1 MGCLIFEA
9 YGTDGD
15 ILPFIRIGKQLA
27 MYGHKVA
34 VATHSYYEEKVKGAN
49 LDFIAVDTPSE
60 YAQFIN
66 ENAAISQNP
75 RGHITFVKRNL
86 LPRVLPTYAK
96 IKEYYIPNQTVIL
109 GRVPGFIS
117 TLVAEKLN
125 LPRISLFI
133 APTFVMQEEFVR
145 VFFNFFKDEICSIR
159 REMGL
164 PAEYDWEKW
173 WKTAQRYVGLWPK
186 WFGTDNQ
193 GSGINVEKVG
203 FVVDTNKTG
212 YLPDEVIKLI
222 SEDEKPVLINSSSSS
237 LFINSDYFEATIKA
251 CELLGQKAI
260 ITGRHR
266 EFLPERLPE
275 GIHFFNHLE
284 YGTLMPKVKAV
295 IHHGGAGTSA
305 QALAAGLPQ
314 LVLAGGVDRPD
325 NAMSLK
331 ALGVGEYLLP
341 PQWNYK
347 QVMEAFQRVITSPS
361 IKKKCLEIAERM
373 EKEDPI
379 GAIRNM
385 VEPLLKNNTVELSSY
400 KSCRQE
406 GNSGIM
412 PEMGNANGKETETG
426 AEKEIEL
433 EKLIENLSQEEL
445 ELILTLSEKKDES
458 GKDTE
463 NFITRQ
469 PRKEGVNLFPLS
481 YIQEEFWFLHKLQPD
496 CLALNVPSAYVIKGP
511 LNINALEKTFNEII
525 RRHENL
531 RTCFREID
539 GEPIQY
545 ILPRIDFK
553 LPVIYLQHVEK
564 EKQYKMVKKIL
575 TAKTYEPF
583 DFSNSPLFRITL
595 VKLDE
600 DEHIIWWVMHH
611 ILNDG
616 YGTTVFIN
624 EIKELYSWF
633 AYGKKH
639 NLPELKIQCADFA
652 VWQKAYLNGDRMDE
666 KLKYWKNQLSG
677 YKPNLSLPADYAR
690 PAVQTFSGSEEFFYI
705 SKSVD
710 LKLKELSCKA
720 GVSLFMVLISAFK
733 LLIYSFTNQ
742 TDIVVGSPVSLRN
755 QEVLDNLICDFSNM
769 LLYRTI
775 LDENDSVYD
784 VLRKVKKVAL
794 GAFQNQEAPSQ
805 EVFYAL
811 NKEKDPAYSPLFQM
825 MFVFHQIF
833 PQENDQFLEG
843 LKTKYFNIE
852 KKSSQFDISLFMFDD
867 NQDGL
872 YGRFEYNTDLYSR
885 KTVLK
890 FINYFKVLLETVT
903 ENPDIKISELSTLIE
918 KKVLK
923 AACGL

>member
-34 VATHSYYEEKVKGAN
+34 IATHSYYEEKVKGAN

-75 RGHITFVKRNL
+75 RGHISFVKRNL

-117 TLVAEKLN
+117 TLVAERLN
-125 LPRISLFI
+125 IPRISLFI
-133 APTFVMQEEFVR
+133 APTFVMQQEFVC
-145 VFFNFFKDEICSIR
+145 VFFNQFKDEICGIR

-186 WFGTDNQ
+186 WFGTDNP

-203 FVVDTNKTG
+203 FVVDTNKAG
-212 YLPDEVIKLI
+212 YLPDEVIKLTN
-222 SEDEKPVLINSSSSS
+222 EEEKPILINSSSSS
-237 LFINSDYFEATIKA
+237 LFINSDFFESTIKA

-275 GIHFFNHLE
+275 GIHFYNHLE
-284 YGTLMPKVKAV
+284 FGTLMPRVKAI

-347 QVMEAFQRVITSPS
+347 QVMEAFQRVITSQS
-361 IKKKCLEIAERM
+361 VKENCLKIARKM
-373 EKEDPI
+373 EMEDPI

-385 VEPLLKNNTVELSSY
+385 VEPLLQNNPVELSSY

-406 GNSGIM
+406 
-412 PEMGNANGKETETG
+412 NGSAKISEKSNTNIREAGTSMK
-426 AEKEIEL
+426 KEIEL
-433 EKLIENLSQEEL
+433 ERLIENLSQEEL
-445 ELILTLSEKKDES
+445 ELILSLSEKPDENS
-458 GKDTE
+458 QDTE
-463 NFITRQ
+463 NFIVRQ
-469 PRKEGVNLFPLS
+469 PRKEGVNIFPLS
-481 YIQEEFWFLHKLQPD
+481 YIQEEFWFLHKIQPD
-496 CLALNVPSAYVIKGP
+496 CLALNVPSAYMINGP
-511 LNINALEKTFNEII
+511 LNVNALEKALNEII
-525 RRHENL
+525 KRHENL

-539 GEPIQY
+539 GEPMQY
-545 ILPRIDFK
+545 ILPRIEFK
-553 LPVIYLQHVEK
+553 LPIIYLQHVER
-564 EKQYKMVKKIL
+564 EKQLTMVKKIL
-575 TAKTYEPF
+575 SAKTFKPF
-583 DFSNSPLFRITL
+583 DFSNSPLFRIAL
-595 VKLDE
+595 VKLAE
-600 DEHIIWWVMHH
+600 EKHIIWWVMHH

-633 AYGKKH
+633 AFNKKH
-639 NLPELKIQCADFA
+639 NLPEVKIQCADYA
-652 VWQKAYLNGDRMDE
+652 IWQKAYLNKDRMEE
-666 KLKYWKNQLSG
+666 KLKYWQNQLSG
-677 YKPNLSLPADYAR
+677 YNPNLSLPPDYAR
-690 PAVQTFSGSEEFFYI
+690 PAIQTFNGSEEFLYI
-705 SKSVD
+705 SKDVD
-710 LKLKELSCKA
+710 EKLKDLSCKV
-720 GVSLFMVLISAFK
+720 GVSLFMVLLSAFK

-755 QEVLDNLICDFSNM
+755 QDVLDNLICDFSNL

-775 LDENDSVYD
+775 LNENDSVLD
-784 VLRKVKKVAL
+784 VLKKVKKVAL
-794 GAFQNQEAPSQ
+794 GAYQNQEVPSQ
-805 EVFYAL
+805 EVFHAL
-811 NKEKDPAYSPLFQM
+811 KKEKDPAYSPLFQM
-825 MFVFHQIF
+825 MFVFHQLF

-867 NQDGL
+867 SQDGL

-885 KTVLK
+885 ETVLK
-890 FINYFKVLLETVT
+890 FINHFKVLLETVA
-903 ENPDIKISELSTLIE
+903 ENPGIKITELSSVIK
-918 KKVLK
+918 KKVLRM
-923 AACGL
+923 ACGL